1 MPEGKRGKKHG
12 QKSETGWKRRQ
23 SHSTLEEVSE
33 PGTQAQAGPM
43 PVGAV
48 LSEQAPK
55 VSEVTEAPPA
65 PAPAPEEIPVPDE
78 AVPDPVEEK
87 PLPAAPV
94 APTAP
99 AAPAAPAAP
108 VVPAAP
114 AASAAPAEVVGTV
127 GKEEPAPPAAEP
139 LAAWVQFQEKARC
152 QLARTRVAVEHAQL
166 KAKTLAQDPHL
177 RYSAVGASA
186 GAAIVGAG
194 GAATGLTTG
203 SLLGAAVG
211 VIPAVFT
218 FGLSI
223 PFCAAVG
230 GGAGLAVGAASGATA
245 GALAGG
251 ATGYQAYNHRHEI
264 RASASKTLEQ
274 VTTSADFVKAR
285 ANAAT
290 SFLSE
295 RATVARARLMGG
307 GTGGTEAH
315 D

>member
-1 MPEGKRGKKHG
+1 MPEKRGKKHG
-12 QKSETGWKRRQ
+12 QNSQSGWKRRQ
-23 SHSTLEEVSE
+23 SHSALEEVAD
-33 PGTQAQAGPM
+33 PATQAQQAGPV

-48 LSEQAPK
+48 LSTPEQTAPAK
-55 VSEVTEAPPA
+55 VSEVTEVPAA
-65 PAPAPEEIPVPDE
+65 PAPSAPEEIPVPDE
-78 AVPDPVEEK
+78 PVPDPVEET
-87 PLPAAPV
+87 PL
-94 APTAP
+94 
-99 AAPAAPAAP
+99 PAAPAAP
-108 VVPAAP
+108 VV
-114 AASAAPAEVVGTV
+114 GTV
-127 GKEEPAPPAAEP
+127 EKEEPAPPASEP

-152 QLARTRVAVEHAQL
+152 QLARTRAAVEHAQL

-264 RASASKTLEQ
+264 RASANKTLEQ

>member
-1 MPEGKRGKKHG
+1 MNLD
-12 QKSETGWKRRQ
+12 S
-23 SHSTLEEVSE
+23 VSE
-33 PGTQAQAGPM
+33 AYIGGFLHFLYQFYSP
-43 PVGAV
+43 AV
-48 LSEQAPK
+48 FAMSK
-55 VSEVTEAPPA
+55 YM
-65 PAPAPEEIPVPDE
+65 
-78 AVPDPVEEK
+78 
-87 PLPAAPV
+87 
-94 APTAP
+94 
-99 AAPAAPAAP
+99 
-108 VVPAAP
+108 
-114 AASAAPAEVVGTV
+114 
-127 GKEEPAPPAAEP
+127 P
-139 LAAWVQFQEKARC
+139 LALRL
-152 QLARTRVAVEHAQL
+152 QLRREDTMAHCFACAC
-166 KAKTLAQDPHL
+166 AKTLAQDPHL

-203 SLLGAAVG
+203 SLLGAAV
-211 VIPAVFT
+211 VFT

-264 RASASKTLEQ
+264 RASANKTLEQ

>member
-1 MPEGKRGKKHG
+1 MPEERKRGKKHG
-12 QKSETGWKRRQ
+12 KNSQAGWKRRQ
-23 SHSTLEEVSE
+23 SHSTLEEV
-33 PGTQAQAGPM
+33 PDPAQAQQAGPM

-48 LSEQAPK
+48 LSEKTTPK
-55 VSEVTEAPPA
+55 VSEITEVPA
-65 PAPAPEEIPVPDE
+65 PAPAPEEIPVPE
-78 AVPDPVEEK
+78 PVPDPVEEK
-87 PLPAAPV
+87 PLPAAP
-94 APTAP
+94 ASS

-114 AASAAPAEVVGTV
+114 AAPAAPVELVGTV

-264 RASASKTLEQ
+264 RASANKTLEQ